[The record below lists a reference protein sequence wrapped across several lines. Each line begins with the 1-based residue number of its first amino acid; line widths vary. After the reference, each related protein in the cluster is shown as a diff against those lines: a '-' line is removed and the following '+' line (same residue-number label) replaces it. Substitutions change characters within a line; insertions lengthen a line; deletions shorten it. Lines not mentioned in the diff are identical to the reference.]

1 MGNREILLVYDEEC
15 PLCDAYCRVVR
26 LRESVGELRLVNAR
40 EDSAVMK
47 EITRQGL
54 DIDQGMVLKVDG
66 VLYYGSDAIHALSLM
81 SSASGAA
88 NRINHWIFR
97 SKNSIQGFISHSALR
112 PQFASEGVTKDQD
125 QQYEADRQRSIL
137 KEMRSL
143 HGHLGGPPVFW

>member
-1 MGNREILLVYDEEC
+1 MANREILLVYDEEC

-54 DIDQGMVLKVDG
+54 NIDQGMVLKVDD
-66 VLYYGSDAIHALSLM
+66 VLYYGPDAIHALSLM
-81 SSASGAA
+81 SSASGVA

-97 SKNSIQGFISHSALR
+97 SKSRSRLLYPLLRSGRNLLLKALR
-112 PQFASEGVTKDQD
+112 KTKINNLKLIGN
-125 QQYEADRQRSIL
+125 DR
-137 KEMRSL
+137 
-143 HGHLGGPPVFW
+143 F